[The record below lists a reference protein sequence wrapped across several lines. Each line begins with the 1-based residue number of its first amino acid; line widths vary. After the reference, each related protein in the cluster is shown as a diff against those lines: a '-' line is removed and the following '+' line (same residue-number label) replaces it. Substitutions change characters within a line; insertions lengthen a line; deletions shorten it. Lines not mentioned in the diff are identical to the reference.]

1 MAEVI
6 GFVRSTDPKIFS
18 PEEFQDTIEDV
29 SSGPGAP
36 DIEMFCTPAGYLK
49 HGLVKIEPRH
59 YYALHA
65 VLLR

>member
-6 GFVRSTDPKIFS
+6 GFVRSTDPTLFP
-18 PEEFQDTIEDV
+18 PEEFPDKVEDV
-29 SSGPGAP
+29 TSGPGAP
-36 DIEMFCTPAGYLK
+36 DIEMFLTPAGYLK
-49 HGLVKIEPRH
+49 HGQVKIEPRH